1 MNTTVANM
9 ISEALRA
16 ISKATEAA
24 AELQTQSVIALET
37 ATNKVNSAAT
47 EIGEKVGVELVSSMT
62 KTRKSLI
69 ISTIIVSVLV
79 VVNIIISLLH

>member
-1 MNTTVANM
+1 M